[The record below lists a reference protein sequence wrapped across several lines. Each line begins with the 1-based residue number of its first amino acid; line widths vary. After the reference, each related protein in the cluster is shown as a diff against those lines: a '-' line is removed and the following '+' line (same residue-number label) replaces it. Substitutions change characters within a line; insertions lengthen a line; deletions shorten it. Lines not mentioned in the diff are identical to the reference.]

1 MANRILL
8 VLNKVDRET
17 VLMERI
23 AAAIRR
29 SDPAAKV
36 EIMHRMANGFV
47 KLAVQFRPTAIL
59 TFPMT
64 GEGLSLPYLIIK
76 NITNCRIICLRTEGI
91 MNYAEKID
99 RDLHTG
105 YDAYRYPLVDLEL
118 FWGPGMAEMVGPA
131 LVAAGKLAS
140 MEQTRIVGYNR
151 LEPYFD
157 ATLAERDD
165 SEPVLRVLKGLDR
178 NTVVMAVTGFH
189 FADYTETDI
198 FNARDLDAANNLPVL
213 LKEVEACARLR
224 ADYAAAI
231 ATAARAN
238 PEAAFVVKTHPL
250 ETNAKPYDEAFA
262 GLGNVFVVRQPIPAE
277 YLISKAGLLL
287 HYGSTCLVDAVL
299 SRIPSVHV
307 KSEHTEIYFRDFS
320 RESSFLIT
328 PDEVPALISRHLASP
343 LPFELTSGMR
353 RDLMTDFAVDLDRPY
368 HPSQTIAEILLDPT
382 PAIPLSPEDPF
393 VARAMD
399 LFYSNADLTSA
410 STYA

>member
-118 FWGPGMAEMVGPA
+118 FWGPGMAEMVDPA

-224 ADYAAAI
+224 DVGAQLG
-231 ATAARAN
+231 ATARA
-238 PEAAFVVKTHPL
+238 ADTATHA
-250 ETNAKPYDEAFA
+250 TGRMSTKPYDEAFA